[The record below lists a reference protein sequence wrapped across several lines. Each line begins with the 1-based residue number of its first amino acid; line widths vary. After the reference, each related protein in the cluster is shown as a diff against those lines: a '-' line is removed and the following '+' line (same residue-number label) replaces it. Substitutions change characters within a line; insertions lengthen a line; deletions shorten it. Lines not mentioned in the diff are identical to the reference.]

1 MRIALAH
8 DYLIQMGGAER
19 VVEVFHNMFPKA
31 PIFTTVYNEK
41 GLPNSLEDADIRSTW
56 LQKMPGVQG
65 NFKRM
70 LPLYPLAIRDFDFR
84 EFDIVLSSSSAFMK
98 SIQVPKHTFHLCYC
112 HTPMR
117 FAWDYDTYMERE
129 SKPSMVKRALKLYM
143 GQLRRWD
150 ASTSKNVNQFIA
162 NSSVVKQRI
171 QSYYNRN
178 SDIIFPPVHTSRFQ
192 STERI
197 ADYYLIVARLV
208 SYKRIDLAVEAFNK
222 SGLPL
227 LIVGDGPDRKR
238 LASMAKDN
246 VQLLGRLGDAE
257 VTKMMAECRAL
268 IFPGEEDFGITP
280 LEVNAAGR
288 PVIAYRAG
296 GALDTIV
303 PFVNGVF
310 FARQEVDDLLA
321 AVKQVEDHPWDVQ
334 QIIAHAQKFDEE
346 TFKERFK
353 VYVEKSYVNF
363 LKGG

>member
-1 MRIALAH
+1 MKIALAH

-19 VVEVFHNMFPKA
+19 VVEVFHEMFPEA
-31 PIFTTVYNEK
+31 PIYTTVYNER
-41 GLPNSLEDADIRSTW
+41 GLPATLSAADIRSTW
-56 LQKMPGVQG
+56 LQRMPGVKG

-84 EFDIVLSSSSAFMK
+84 EFDVVLSSSSAFMK

-117 FAWDYDTYMERE
+117 FAWDYDSYIAREKRPGVVKQALRVYMDRLKKWDER
-129 SKPSMVKRALKLYM
+129 
-143 GQLRRWD
+143 
-150 ASTSKNVNQFIA
+150 TSGNVNQFIA
-162 NSSVVKQRI
+162 NSSIVKERI
-171 QSYYNRN
+171 KKYYNRQ
-178 SDIIFPPVHTSRFQ
+178 SDVIFPPVHTSRFH
-192 STERI
+192 STARI
-197 ADYYLIVARLV
+197 GDYYLVVARLV
-208 SYKRIDLAVEAFNK
+208 SYKRIDLAVEAFNQ

-238 LASMAKDN
+238 LAELAKPN
-246 VQLLGRLGDAE
+246 VKLLGRLDDAE
-257 VTKMMAECRAL
+257 VTRMMAECRAL

-303 PFVNGVF
+303 PGVNGLF
-310 FARQEVDDLLA
+310 FSRQEPEDLIA
-321 AVKQVEDHPWDVQ
+321 AVQEAENYPWDVE
-334 QIIAHAQKFDEE
+334 QIMAHARKFDEE
-346 TFKERFK
+346 AFK
-353 VYVEKSYVNF
+353 VHFRQYVERSYVNF